1 MSQKLTD
8 IDPDDDLYSIESFQD
23 SVKLGCFID
32 YDGFG
37 LLATKNKVSDI
48 EIYPSQALSF
58 QYPSWATHVV
68 WFNK

>member
-1 MSQKLTD
+1 MNQKLTD
-8 IDPDDDLYSIESFQD
+8 IDPDDDLYLIESFQD
-23 SVKLGCFID
+23 AVKLGCFID

-37 LLATKNKVSDI
+37 LLATKDKVSDI
-48 EIYPSQALSF
+48 EIYPSQVSSF